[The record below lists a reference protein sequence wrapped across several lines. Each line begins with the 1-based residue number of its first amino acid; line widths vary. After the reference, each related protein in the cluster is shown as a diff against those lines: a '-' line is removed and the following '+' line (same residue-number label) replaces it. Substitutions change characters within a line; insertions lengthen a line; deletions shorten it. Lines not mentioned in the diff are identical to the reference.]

1 MTTILDEAKEII
13 YGDREETYGRPDKN
27 LNAIASL
34 WTEFLQIDGKLT
46 EERAITAN
54 DVCMMMMLLKIAR
67 QANAFKRDNL
77 VDVCGYAAL
86 ADRLENDVGR

>member
-1 MTTILDEAKEII
+1 MTTILEEAQTII

-27 LNAIASL
+27 LNAIAAL
-34 WTEFLQIDGKLT
+34 WTQYLHINTKLT
-46 EERAITAN
+46 EHSSVTAN

-86 ADRLENDVGR
+86 ADRLENDVGK

>member
-1 MTTILDEAKEII
+1 MTTILDEAKSII

-27 LNAIASL
+27 LNAIAAL
-34 WTEFLQIDGKLT
+34 WTQYLRIDEKIDA
-46 EERAITAN
+46 RPITAN